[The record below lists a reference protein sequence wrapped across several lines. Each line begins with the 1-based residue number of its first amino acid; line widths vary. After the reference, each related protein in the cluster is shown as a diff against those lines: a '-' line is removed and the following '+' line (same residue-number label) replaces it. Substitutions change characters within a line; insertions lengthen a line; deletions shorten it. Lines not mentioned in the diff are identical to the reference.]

1 MFFHK
6 KYQKIIIV
14 CILLIVSLI
23 VLSYSVKQ
31 PSEAGFFRKLV
42 VETTAPLFSIIDAS
56 RKHIS
61 SAWNRYLFLVG
72 LEEEN
77 RRLIKENTL
86 LANHLIQYRE
96 SHLEAERLQR
106 LLKLKGG
113 VNHSTI
119 VARVIAKDQ
128 TTLTRTVLIDK
139 GTEHGIRV
147 GLPVVVDRG
156 VVGRIVESSWH
167 VSRILLL
174 IDESSHIDAL
184 LQEGRQQ
191 GILQGAGSSECN
203 LKYIPKTETVKVG
216 DVVLSAGLSGVFPKG
231 LLLGVVT
238 SADKND
244 PSMFQKVRVAPCV
257 DFAKL
262 EEVVVFLIGKDGR
275 P

>member
-6 KYQKIIIV
+6 KYQKMIIV
-14 CILLIVSLI
+14 CILLVVSLI

-42 VETTAPLFSIIDAS
+42 VETTAPLFTIIDAS

-61 SAWNRYLFLVG
+61 SGWNRYLFLVG

-96 SHLEAERLQR
+96 SRLETERLQR
-106 LLKLKGG
+106 LLKLKVG

-191 GILQGAGSSECN
+191 GILQGAGSREYY

-257 DFAKL
+257 DFTKL
-262 EEVVVFLIGKDGR
+262 EEVVVFLIEKDGR